1 MSASESTESTD
12 VVLSCASCGRV
23 CADVDG
29 GRGWFHLE
37 VTREEPVDDLHWW
50 EVDFC
55 SQAHAA
61 EWFAGQLPAPVRA
74 AGEPR
79 PRTAADRWADLG
91 CLSLFILAVF
101 LLGLGVWNVGQF
113 VVGLF

>member
-1 MSASESTESTD
+1 MSAPESTG
-12 VVLSCASCGRV
+12 VVLTCALCGQR
-23 CADVDG
+23 CLDVDR

-61 EWFAGQLPAPVRA
+61 EWFARPLPSPVRA
-74 AGEPR
+74 DGQP
-79 PRTAADRWADLG
+79 PGRTAADRWAEAG
-91 CLSLFILAVF
+91 CFALAALVVV
-101 LLGLGVWNVGQF
+101 LIGLGAWTAGRLVIE
-113 VVGLF
+113 LF

>member
-1 MSASESTESTD
+1 VSTPETTD
-12 VVLSCASCGRV
+12 VLTCALCGRACV
-23 CADVDG
+23 EVDG

-61 EWFAGQLPAPVRA
+61 EWFGRPLPSPIRGD
-74 AGEPR
+74 GEPR
-79 PRTAADRWADLG
+79 ARTSADRWEDAGCFAVFSVMVVLLLLG
-91 CLSLFILAVF
+91 TWTAVRLVLSLF
-101 LLGLGVWNVGQF
+101 
-113 VVGLF
+113 

>member
-1 MSASESTESTD
+1 VSTPETTD
-12 VVLSCASCGRV
+12 VLACALCGQA

-37 VTREEPVDDLHWW
+37 VTRVEPVDDVHWW

-61 EWFAGQLPAPVRA
+61 EWFAQPLPSPIRAGGQQPA
-74 AGEPR
+74 
-79 PRTAADRWADLG
+79 RTAGDRWADAGCFAVFAVVVVLLLLG
-91 CLSLFILAVF
+91 TWTVVRFLLSLF
-101 LLGLGVWNVGQF
+101 
-113 VVGLF
+113 